1 MWMLYTT
8 LYLTSGLFGLLL
20 MRKLDD
26 TAAFNF
32 KYLLAFLI
40 FINLSILLVGL
51 SFMRLN
57 VYAVLVAL
65 PFCFSFIA
73 GHIYFLF
80 KGTY

>member
-1 MWMLYTT
+1 MWLIYAMLYV
-8 LYLTSGLFGLLL
+8 TSGLFGSLL

-26 TAAFNF
+26 TSVFNF
-32 KYLLAFLI
+32 KYLLASLV
-40 FINLSILLVGL
+40 FINLTIVVLGL

-57 VYAVLVAL
+57 AYVVLVAL

-73 GHIYFLF
+73 GHIFFLF